1 MKFIGEHLLPGQ
13 LGHFFTV
20 LALVASLVAAIAY
33 FKSASATLSEV
44 QQGWKKLARIA
55 FAVDC
60 FSVLAV
66 FASIFYIVSTH
77 KFEYTFAWNH
87 SSKNL
92 NFGYL
97 FACIWEAQEGSFLL
111 WTIWH
116 CVLGT
121 ALILRAGKWEA
132 PVMAVVS
139 IMQVCLATMIIGI
152 YLGETKIGINP
163 FLLVRQLENMRSAP
177 IFSRPDYLSIPM
189 MQDGLGL
196 NQLLQNYWMVIHP
209 PVLFLGFASTI
220 VPFAYAIA
228 GLWKRDYA
236 GWTKAALPWTI
247 FSAGILGLGIM
258 MGAAWAYESL
268 TFGGFWAW
276 DPVENA
282 SLVPWLVLVAGLHTQ
297 VVYNATGHSLRAT
310 YLFFIVAF
318 FLVLFSTF
326 LTRSGILGDSSV
338 HAFVENEMNL
348 QLISLMAIFLLPSL
362 FLFAKRFKEIPHIAK
377 EESSYSREFWMFIG
391 ALVLF
396 LAAIVITWQTSFTP
410 IYNKLAGKTTAAPED
425 PEFAYNKIQVFVA
438 VVLGLLTGIGQF
450 LRYKDTPKAFLK
462 KAWLPLVLALGC
474 SVLISVFGNINYQKH
489 GAGFLAAIH
498 LAVFAA
504 VYAVIGNASYIWT
517 GLNGKL
523 KVAGGS
529 IAHLGF
535 GLMLLGILFS
545 SAKKDVLSK
554 NNGIL
559 LNFDPKSKQ
568 DPLENLTLI
577 KGLRSDMGN
586 YWATYI
592 DNDSVSNHGT
602 ISYYRVD
609 FEQKKTGEKFTLYP
623 NLIKNTK
630 GAEGFS
636 NNPDSRHYWDRDIFT
651 YVTYASSMD
660 RSPDTVQFR
669 KYQVKPKDTIFYSH
683 GYMIL
688 NKVSLN
694 PTDTRLTIGPS
705 DTMIV
710 ADISVVSAD
719 SMRYRATPAIFWK
732 GVDSRFIFDTVF
744 AQNLAI
750 GFTAVN
756 NETHGVELQVKE
768 SDRMSSFIALKA
780 YEFPHINLLWL
791 GTILM
796 TVGFA
801 VSMRRRQVLNKSLKL
816 NKGVV

>member
-33 FKSASATLSEV
+33 FKSASAVLPDV
-44 QQGWKKLARIA
+44 QQGWKRLARMA

-121 ALILRAGKWEA
+121 ALIFRAGKWEA
-132 PVMAVVS
+132 PVMTVVS
-139 IMQVCLATMIIGI
+139 VMQVCLATMIIGI
-152 YLGETKIGINP
+152 YLGQTKIGINP
-163 FLLVRQLENMRSAP
+163 FLLVRELENMRNAP
-177 IFSRPDYLSIPM
+177 VFSRPDYLSIPM

-228 GLWKRDYA
+228 GLWKRDYT

-297 VVYNATGHSLRAT
+297 IVYNATGHSLRAT
-310 YLFFIVAF
+310 YLFFIVSF

-338 HAFVENEMNL
+338 HAFVENDMNL
-348 QLISLMAIFLLPSL
+348 QLISLMAVFLLPSL

-391 ALVLF
+391 SLVLF

-438 VVLGLLTGIGQF
+438 VVLGVLTGIGQY
-450 LRYKDTPKAFLK
+450 LRYKDTPKTFLK
-462 KAWLPLVLALGC
+462 KAWLPLLLAIGC
-474 SVLISVFGNINYQKH
+474 SVLISAFGNINYHKH

-504 VYAVIGNASYIWT
+504 VYAVVGNAAYIWT

-586 YWATYI
+586 YWATYV
-592 DNDSVSNHGT
+592 DNDSVGNHGT

-669 KYQVKPKDTIFYSH
+669 KYQVKPQDTIFYSR

-694 PTDTRLTIGPS
+694 PADTRLTIGPK
-705 DTMIV
+705 DTIIV
-710 ADISVVSAD
+710 ADLTVVSAD

-756 NETHGVELQVKE
+756 NATHGVELQVKE

-796 TVGFA
+796 TIGFA
-801 VSMRRRQVLNKSLKL
+801 VSLRRRQVLNKSLRV